1 MKMYGAIEA
10 GGTKFVCA
18 VADESL
24 EIVERISIPTTSPV
38 ETLKFVTNFFK
49 KYELSI
55 ISIGSFGPIDV
66 NKESETHGFITNTPK
81 TKWKNFDF
89 VGYIKDK
96 FNVPVLWTTDVS
108 AAAYGE
114 YKLGA
119 GKGTKS
125 TLYLTVGTGV
135 GGGLVRD
142 GQIVEG
148 YTHLEMGHILVRKS
162 SEDKFEGC
170 CPFHGDCLEG
180 LASGTAIHERCG
192 KKGLELKEDDPVWDY
207 ISDYLA
213 QAVMT
218 YTLTNSP
225 ERIIL
230 GGGVMKQNH
239 LLENIH
245 EKYEEYLNDYIDHPP
260 VEEYIQT
267 PGLKDDAGIM
277 GCLALAKD
285 YRKN

>member
-1 MKMYGAIEA
+1 M
-10 GGTKFVCA
+10 
-18 VADESL
+18 
-24 EIVERISIPTTSPV
+24 
-38 ETLKFVTNFFK
+38 
-49 KYELSI
+49 
-55 ISIGSFGPIDV
+55 
-66 NKESETHGFITNTPK
+66 
-81 TKWKNFDF
+81 
-89 VGYIKDK
+89 
-96 FNVPVLWTTDVS
+96 
-108 AAAYGE
+108 
-114 YKLGA
+114 
-119 GKGTKS
+119 
-125 TLYLTVGTGV
+125 
-135 GGGLVRD
+135 
-142 GQIVEG
+142 
-148 YTHLEMGHILVRKS
+148 
-162 SEDKFEGC
+162 
-170 CPFHGDCLEG
+170 
-180 LASGTAIHERCG
+180 
-192 KKGLELKEDDPVWDY
+192 KEDDPVWDY